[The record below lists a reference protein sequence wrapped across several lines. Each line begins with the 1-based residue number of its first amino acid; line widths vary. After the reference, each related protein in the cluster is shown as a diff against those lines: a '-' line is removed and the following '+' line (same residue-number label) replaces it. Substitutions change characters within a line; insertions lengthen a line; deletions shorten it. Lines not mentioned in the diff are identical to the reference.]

1 MASSKQPR
9 SAQNRLVYSE
19 FGLDKSSARRDN
31 QGRSP
36 SKDAPKGVPAE
47 GIDHRV
53 AALSRPELPAAQ
65 QDLRVQASRKGR
77 KGKTVTLITGFQAQP
92 ETLVELAKKLK
103 AQCGAGGTVKDQEI
117 EVQGDHCRKVVQVL
131 SQLGY
136 KVKVSGG

>member
-1 MASSKQPR
+1 MTSSKQPR
-9 SAQNRLVYSE
+9 STQNRLAYSE

-31 QGRSP
+31 QGRA
-36 SKDAPKGVPAE
+36 SKDTLKGRGV
-47 GIDHRV
+47 DHP
-53 AALSRPELPAAQ
+53 AALSRPELPAVQ

-103 AQCGAGGTVKDQEI
+103 AQCGAGGTVKGQEI
-117 EVQGDHCRKVVQVL
+117 EVQGDHCPKIVQVL